1 MSTMN
6 RFPTG
11 GGSSDI
17 ATAEPN
23 NVLKGYT
30 FVGKDSD
37 DIQTGTLELT
47 GNAIESH
54 VIKGA
59 TFYNTDAKT
68 KVTGIMEVGN
78 VSNLNLA
85 VSSGRNI
92 TVTWSNPTQTT
103 GRPYSGVYVKYSTSG
118 NPGTGG
124 TQIYKGT
131 GNNTTS
137 GGRSSVTLGFP
148 NLGTRYYIS
157 VYSYCVT
164 SNGELIGSPI
174 QGNIVSGSTY
184 IQTITSSR
192 NVTVPSG
199 YSQCDIFCVGGGG
212 GGAYGWYSGG
222 STSKYFICTGGGGG
236 GGYTATASNISI
248 SSGQILAC
256 TIGSGG
262 TGGTDNNRNG
272 NNGGIT
278 KVVRSGNTL
287 CTANGG
293 NGGKAGESYSST
305 PEGQGGDGGS
315 GGGDGQRIGRWVDT
329 PSNKGGNGGTNG
341 GKGYDGFGNQNGGA
355 GQGRTTRPFGEGSGT
370 IYSGGGG
377 GGGAEQHTNSRG
389 YGGGTGGGSGG
400 YAIWNGENI
409 TEVSS
414 GTSGSTNTGGGGG
427 GGGSTPTP
435 IAYSCLYSGNGGS
448 GIILIRF
455 K

>member
-1 MSTMN
+1 MSTIN

-68 KVTGIMEVGN
+68 KITGIMEVGN
-78 VSNLNLA
+78 VNNLNLA

-164 SNGELIGSPI
+164 SNGELIGTPI

-184 IQTITSSR
+184 TQTITSSR

-199 YSQCDIFCVGGGG
+199 YSKCDIFCVGGGG
-212 GGAYGWYSGG
+212 GGGG
-222 STSKYFICTGGGGG
+222 GDKYDNNAAGSSGGG
-236 GGYTATASNISI
+236 GGYTKTALNISV
-248 SSGQILAC
+248 SSGQTLNC
-256 TIGSGG
+256 VIGGGGRGTSSISAGSQGG
-262 TGGTDNNRNG
+262 TTYVNRNG
-272 NNGGIT
+272 
-278 KVVRSGNTL
+278 STL
-287 CTANGG
+287 CTAKGG
-293 NGGKAGESYSST
+293 SGGGYSSN
-305 PEGQGGDGGS
+305 GDGGS
-315 GGGDGQRIGRWVDT
+315 GGGGINNGRGG
-329 PSNKGGNGGTNG
+329 SNGGNGADSPGYSTG
-341 GKGYDGFGNQNGGA
+341 RTGKG
-355 GQGRTTRPFGEGSGT
+355 QGSTTRPFGESSGT
-370 IYSGGGG
+370 AYSGGGG
-377 GGGAEQHTNSRG
+377 GGGQAVKG
-389 YGGGTGGGSGG
+389 YPKAVNDGGSGGSYGGGSGG
-400 YAIWNGENI
+400 NGARQIGGSSSEPVYQSAFNGA
-409 TEVSS
+409 S
-414 GTSGSTNTGGGGG
+414 GTSNSGGGGG
-427 GGGSTPTP
+427 GGGGNFYNLQT
-435 IAYSCLYSGNGGS
+435 SGGSGGS

>member
-47 GNAIESH
+47 GSAVKNH

-59 TFYNTDAKT
+59 TFYDKDAKT
-68 KVTGIMEVGN
+68 KITGTMEVGN
-78 VSNLNLA
+78 VSSLNLA

-92 TVTWSNPTQTT
+92 TITWSNPTQAT
-103 GRPYSGVYVKYSTSG
+103 GRPYSGVYIKYSTSG

-164 SNGELIGSPI
+164 SNGELKGTPI

-184 IQTITSSR
+184 TQTITSSR

-199 YSQCDIFCVGGGG
+199 YSKVDIFCVGGG
-212 GGAYGWYSGG
+212 ASGKNGNSGDEIQG
-222 STSKYFICTGGGGG
+222 SAGGG
-236 GGYTATASNISI
+236 GGYTTTASNIAV
-248 SSGQILAC
+248 SSGQVLVC
-256 TIGSGG
+256 SIGAGAIRSYQSGR
-262 TGGTDNNRNG
+262 TGGTTTVKRNG
-272 NNGGIT
+272 T
-278 KVVRSGNTL
+278 TL
-287 CTANGG
+287 CSANGG
-293 NGGKAGESYSST
+293 KD
-305 PEGQGGDGGS
+305 QDGGS
-315 GGGDGQRIGRWVDT
+315 GGADGGLY
-329 PSNKGGNGGTNG
+329 SNGANGGSNGGNSGVPSAGGG
-341 GKGYDGFGNQNGGA
+341 IIGK
-355 GQGRTTRPFGEGSGT
+355 GQGRTTRPFGESSGT
-370 IYSGGGG
+370 AYSGGGG
-377 GGGAEQHTNSRG
+377 GGGSTHASTQ
-389 YGGGTGGGSGG
+389 YYGGSGG
-400 YAIWNGENI
+400 TTGGGQGGAGWVWRTLSTNTNGGN
-409 TEVSS
+409 
-414 GTSGSTNTGGGGG
+414 GSANTGGGGG
-427 GGGSTPTP
+427 GAGTHRYWVDGIGES
-435 IAYSCLYSGNGGS
+435 AGLGGNGGS

>member
-164 SNGELIGSPI
+164 SNGELIGTPI

-184 IQTITSSR
+184 TQTITGST

-199 YSQCDIFCVGGGG
+199 FSQVDIFCVGGGG
-212 GGAYGWYSGG
+212 GGGAGSVPGSRLYLGG
-222 STSKYFICTGGGGG
+222 FGGG
-236 GGYTATASNISI
+236 GGYTSTVLNISV
-248 SSGQILAC
+248 SGGQVLNC
-256 TIGSGG
+256 SVGGGG
-262 TGGTDNNRNG
+262 TGGVRGST
-272 NNGGIT
+272 GGT
-278 KVVRSGNTL
+278 STVYRSGALL
-287 CTANGG
+287 CSANGG
-293 NGGKAGESYSST
+293 NGGTTGTS
-305 PEGQGGDGGS
+305 GRGGNGGS
-315 GGGDGQRIGRWVDT
+315 GGGAGAWGDT
-329 PSNKGGNGGTNG
+329 RRGDQSESAGNGGSNGSNG
-341 GKGYDGFGNQNGGA
+341 GNSSGNTNAGGS
-355 GQGRTTRPFGEGSGT
+355 GQGSSTYGFNGVL
-370 IYSGGGG
+370 YSGGGG
-377 GGGAEQHTNSRG
+377 GGGSRQ
-389 YGGGTGGGSGG
+389 SGA
-400 YAIWNGENI
+400 YTWNG
-409 TEVSS
+409 
-414 GTSGSTNTGGGGG
+414 
-427 GGGSTPTP
+427 
-435 IAYSCLYSGNGGS
+435 GNGGS

>member
-1 MSTMN
+1 MSTIN

-68 KVTGIMEVGN
+68 KITGIMEVGN

-103 GRPYSGVYVKYSTSG
+103 GRPYSGVYVKYSTNG

-164 SNGELIGSPI
+164 SNGELIGTPI

-184 IQTITSSR
+184 TQTITSSR

-199 YSQCDIFCVGGGG
+199 YSKCDIFCVGGGG
-212 GGAYGWYSGG
+212 GGGG
-222 STSKYFICTGGGGG
+222 GDKNDNNAAGSSGGG
-236 GGYTATASNISI
+236 GGYTKTALNISV
-248 SSGQILAC
+248 SSGQTLNC
-256 TIGSGG
+256 VIGGGGWGTSSISAGSQGG
-262 TGGTDNNRNG
+262 TTYVNRNG
-272 NNGGIT
+272 
-278 KVVRSGNTL
+278 STL

-293 NGGKAGESYSST
+293 SGGGYSSN
-305 PEGQGGDGGS
+305 GNGGS
-315 GGGDGQRIGRWVDT
+315 GGGGINNGRGG
-329 PSNKGGNGGTNG
+329 SNGANGADSPGYSTGTWG
-341 GKGYDGFGNQNGGA
+341 H
-355 GQGRTTRPFGEGSGT
+355 GQGSTTRPFGESSGT
-370 IYSGGGG
+370 AYSGGGG
-377 GGGAEQHTNSRG
+377 GGGQATLSYPEAVNDGGAGGQ
-389 YGGGTGGGSGG
+389 YGGGGGGNGFRRTGGSSSEPTWA
-400 YAIWNGENI
+400 YALNG
-409 TEVSS
+409 VS
-414 GTSGSTNTGGGGG
+414 GTSNSGGGGG
-427 GGGSTPTP
+427 GGGGN
-435 IAYSCLYSGNGGS
+435 AYNSQTSGGNGGS

>member
-11 GGSSDI
+11 GGISDLVN
-17 ATAEPN
+17 AKPD

-47 GNAIESH
+47 GNAVVNH
-54 VIKGA
+54 VIKGR
-59 TFYNTDAKT
+59 TFYTTDAKT
-68 KVTGIMEVGN
+68 KLTGTMEVGN

-92 TVTWSNPTQTT
+92 TVAWSNPTQTT

-118 NPGTGG
+118 NLGTGG

-164 SNGELIGSPI
+164 SNGELLGTPI
-174 QGNIVSGSTY
+174 QGNIVSGGTY
-184 IQTITSSR
+184 TQTITKST

-199 YSQCDIFCVGGGG
+199 FSQVDIFCVGGGAG
-212 GGAYGWYSGG
+212 GGSGG
-222 STSKYFICTGGGGG
+222 TDDSSYPTASGGGGGG
-236 GGYTATASNISI
+236 GGYTKTASNITV
-248 SSGQILAC
+248 SSGQVLVC
-256 TIGSGG
+256 TIGG
-262 TGGTDNNRNG
+262 
-272 NNGGIT
+272 
-278 KVVRSGNTL
+278 
-287 CTANGG
+287 GG
-293 NGGKAGESYSST
+293 N
-305 PEGQGGDGGS
+305 GGS
-315 GGGDGQRIGRWVDT
+315 GGGY
-329 PSNKGGNGGTNG
+329 GGNGGTTSVSRSGVTLCTASGGIGGYGENSSTRYGNG
-341 GKGYDGFGNQNGGA
+341 GSGGA
-355 GQGRTTRPFGEGSGT
+355 GIYGDTSNRVAGTNGGNGTGSYAAGKGQGTTTRPFGESSGTTYSGGGGSGGIGNKAYPKSVNIGSAGGYYGGGWGGNGARRT
-370 IYSGGGG
+370 GGSDDEPEYSYGDNGGNGTGNSGGGG
-377 GGGAEQHTNSRG
+377 GGG
-389 YGGGTGGGSGG
+389 GGTFYNAYLSGG
-400 YAIWNGENI
+400 
-409 TEVSS
+409 T
-414 GTSGSTNTGGGGG
+414 
-427 GGGSTPTP
+427 
-435 IAYSCLYSGNGGS
+435 GGS

>member
-1 MSTMN
+1 MPTIN

-11 GGSSDI
+11 GGSSNI

-47 GNAIESH
+47 GSAIESH

-68 KVTGIMEVGN
+68 KITGIMEVGN

-164 SNGELIGSPI
+164 SNGELIGTPI
-174 QGNIVSGSTY
+174 QGNIVSGNTY
-184 IQTITSSR
+184 TQTITSSR

-199 YSQCDIFCVGGGG
+199 YSKCDIFCVGGGSSG
-212 GGAYGWYSGG
+212 HNGNSGDEVQGA
-222 STSKYFICTGGGGG
+222 KGGG
-236 GGYTATASNISI
+236 GGYTTTTSNISV
-248 SSGQILAC
+248 SAGQVLVCSVGAGAIHSYH
-256 TIGSGG
+256 TE
-262 TGGTDNNRNG
+262 TGGT
-272 NNGGIT
+272 T
-278 KVVRSGNTL
+278 TVKRSGTTL

-293 NGGKAGESYSST
+293 KD
-305 PEGQGGDGGS
+305 QDGGS
-315 GGGDGQRIGRWVDT
+315 GGADGGYY
-329 PSNKGGNGGTNG
+329 SNGGNGGSNG
-341 GKGYDGFGNQNGGA
+341 SNSGVPSGGGTIGK
-355 GQGRTTRPFGEGSGT
+355 GQGRTTRPFGESSGT
-370 IYSGGGG
+370 AYSGGGG
-377 GGGAEQHTNSRG
+377 GGGTIVSSTT
-389 YGGGTGGGSGG
+389 YYGGSGG
-400 YAIWNGENI
+400 ATGGGHGGAGWTGRSLSGNTNGGN
-409 TEVSS
+409 
-414 GTSGSTNTGGGGG
+414 GSANTGGGGG
-427 GGGSTPTP
+427 GAGTHRYWVDGIGES
-435 IAYSCLYSGNGGS
+435 AGLGGNGGS

>member
-1 MSTMN
+1 MSIMH

-30 FVGKDSD
+30 FVGQDSD

-59 TFYNTDAKT
+59 TFYNTDAKI
-68 KVTGIMEVGN
+68 KVTGTMGVGN

-92 TVTWSNPTQTT
+92 TVTWSNPIQTT
-103 GRPYSGVYVKYSTSG
+103 GRPYSGVYVKYSTSR

-164 SNGELIGSPI
+164 SNGELIGTPI

-184 IQTITSSR
+184 TQTITSST

-199 YSQCDIFCVGGGG
+199 YSQVDIFCVGAGGG
-212 GGAYGWYSGG
+212 GGHGESRDRNSTYG
-222 STSKYFICTGGGGG
+222 GGGGG
-236 GGYTATASNISI
+236 GGYTKTASNVSV
-248 SSGQILAC
+248 SSGQTLVC
-256 TIGSGG
+256 SIGGGGGANGG
-262 TGGTDNNRNG
+262 TGGTTSVTRNGTTLCTASGGYGGDGETTSPYYRASCGGSGGGVGGSTYGYTYG
-272 NNGGIT
+272 NNGG
-278 KVVRSGNTL
+278 S
-287 CTANGG
+287 NGG
-293 NGGKAGESYSST
+293 NGGNSPGVTNSQGL
-305 PEGQGGDGGS
+305 GQG
-315 GGGDGQRIGRWVDT
+315 T
-329 PSNKGGNGGTNG
+329 
-341 GKGYDGFGNQNGGA
+341 
-355 GQGRTTRPFGEGSGT
+355 TTRPFGESSGT
-370 IYSGGGG
+370 VYSGGGG
-377 GGGAEQHTNSRG
+377 SGGQGLGALTPGNW
-389 YGGGTGGGSGG
+389 GGSGG
-400 YAIWNGENI
+400 SIGGGHGGNG
-409 TEVSS
+409 TYRSGGSS
-414 GTSGSTNTGGGGG
+414 SEPDYILASVGGNGSANTGGGAGGGGG
-427 GGGSTPTP
+427 GY
-435 IAYSCLYSGNGGS
+435 AYSGRDGGTGGS